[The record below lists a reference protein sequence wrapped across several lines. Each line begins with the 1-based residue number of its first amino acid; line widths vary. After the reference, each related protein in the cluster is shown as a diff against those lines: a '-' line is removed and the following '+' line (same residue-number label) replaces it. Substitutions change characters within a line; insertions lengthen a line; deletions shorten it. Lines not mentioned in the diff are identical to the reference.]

1 MAKTKKPARK
11 SPAKVGPPARPPT
24 RHPDSVVV
32 PDDEDVIDVTPD
44 PPAPSRALARR
55 EAPKPAPVVRREE
68 PDAGAVARELVM
80 QAKTAMMDRPSTL
93 PVQVTLVLE
102 NAAEI
107 DAAMLLEHQGR
118 GRLFK
123 TLEGFAFEFN
133 EESVGGILR
142 GDSLQYRG

>member
-1 MAKTKKPARK
+1 MPKTRKAAGKKP
-11 SPAKVGPPARPPT
+11 PAAK

-32 PDDEDVIDVTPD
+32 PDDEDVIDVTPE
-44 PPAPSRALARR
+44 PVPSKALARR
-55 EAPKPAPVVRREE
+55 EAPPPAPVVRRDE
-68 PDAGAVARELVM
+68 PDPGSVARDLVM
-80 QAKTAMMDRPSTL
+80 QAKSAMMERPSTL

-107 DAAMLLEHQGR
+107 EAAMLLEHQGR

-142 GDSLQYRG
+142 GDVLQYRG